1 MLNRNGLFG
10 NRDEKLDDK
19 GRPISSSSDTFG
31 TGLRTGASTTNTSS
45 SSDSS
50 SSTPGAFRSTRDS
63 ATSSSASAPSISS
76 PPEVEKEEEPQGSKL
91 IVGPNI
97 KLKGVE
103 ITDCDTLVVE
113 GHVEATMDSR
123 AIQIAQTG
131 SFSGTVGIDI
141 AEIRGTFNGEL
152 TVRKKLVIYSTGKVS
167 GKVHY
172 GKLVIEE
179 GGEIS
184 GEIKTLAQSQD
195 KSSTAPSKG
204 TPAQPPL
211 HV

>member
-19 GRPISSSSDTFG
+19 GKPVSSSDTFG
-31 TGLRTGASTTNTSS
+31 TGLRTGTSTTNTSS
-45 SSDSS
+45 SDSS
-50 SSTPGAFRSTRDS
+50 STTPGAFRSTRDS
-63 ATSSSASAPSISS
+63 STSSSTAAPSLSS

-131 SFSGTVGIDI
+131 SFSGTVGIDV

-195 KSSTAPSKG
+195 KSSSSSPSKG

>member
-19 GRPISSSSDTFG
+19 GRPLSSGDTFG
-31 TGLRTGASTTNTSS
+31 TGLRTGVGATSS
-45 SSDSS
+45 SSSDNS
-50 SSTPGAFRSTRDS
+50 SSTPAFRSSRDS
-63 ATSSSASAPSISS
+63 AASPAAPSISA
-76 PPEVEKEEEPQGSKL
+76 PPAEVEKEEEAQGSKL

-123 AIQIAQTG
+123 AIQISQTG

-195 KSSTAPSKG
+195 KSSSSKGTG